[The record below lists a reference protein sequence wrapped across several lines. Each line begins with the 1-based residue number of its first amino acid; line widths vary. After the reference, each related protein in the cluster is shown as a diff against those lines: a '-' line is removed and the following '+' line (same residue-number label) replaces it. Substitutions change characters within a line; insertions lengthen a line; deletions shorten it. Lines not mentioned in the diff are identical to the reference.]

1 MQKASALTNLIR
13 FGSGIALGGR
23 LPKLD
28 WPGKLITLRHR
39 MRFLIRA
46 ALALIAVVFLVPEP
60 TGASIIFK
68 PGKKAEY
75 VTPGEEEISGNA
87 SEIYQ
92 TAQSAEKEG
101 NLKRAIRAYKTLV
114 KRHPK
119 DGLASTALF
128 RAAQLQEETR
138 QYTPAADSY
147 LQLVERYATSTH
159 FDEAIE
165 GQFRVGEIYLNGKK
179 LKVLGIPVASALDRA
194 VTIFANVVRTAPYG
208 RYTARAQ
215 FNIGMAREKQG
226 ANDAAIQAY
235 QAVVDKFPNEPIAV
249 DAQYQIGYI
258 WFTAAQ
264 LGTNDA
270 AAANHAK
277 TAFQDF
283 LFHYPKSEKAAQA
296 HKNLDILEH
305 KQTNNSFKVAKFYDK
320 QKYYRA
326 AVIYYNEV
334 IRQQPG
340 SEESNQAKKRIDQL
354 RAKLG
359 DAALQP
365 AIPVSENTKK
375 KAEAHG
381 GGAARS
387 GPAKPGAPNN
397 EAPLPAPDGDS
408 SLPPPASL
416 APDTT
421 TAPAPLPPLPGAST
435 SSDPSSAPG
444 DSSSPEE
451 SALPA
456 P

>member
-1 MQKASALTNLIR
+1 MQLV
-13 FGSGIALGGR
+13 
-23 LPKLD
+23 
-28 WPGKLITLRHR
+28 
-39 MRFLIRA
+39 IRA
-46 ALALIAVVFLVPEP
+46 FLFLTVTLFLLPEP
-60 TGASIIFK
+60 GTASIIFRA
-68 PGKKAEY
+68 GQKAEY
-75 VTPGEEEISGNA
+75 VPPGEEPMSGNA
-87 SEIYQ
+87 AELYLIGQ
-92 TAQSAEKEG
+92 TAEKEG
-101 NLKRAIRAYKTLV
+101 NPKRAIRAYKTLV

-119 DGLASTALF
+119 DALASPALY

-147 LQLVERYATSTH
+147 LQLVERYPSSAY
-159 FDEAIE
+159 FDDAIE

-235 QAVVDKFPNEPIAV
+235 QAVVDKFPDEPIAV

-270 AAANHAK
+270 AAANNAK

-296 HKNLDILEH
+296 RKNLDILEH

-340 SEESNQAKKRIDQL
+340 SEESDKAKKRIDQL
-354 RAKLG
+354 RAKFG

-365 AIPVSENTKK
+365 AIPVSQNAKK
-375 KAEAHG
+375 KPEAPG
-381 GGAARS
+381 GRTAGSGSAR
-387 GPAKPGAPNN
+387 PGAPNN
-397 EAPLPAPDGDS
+397 EAPLPASDGDS

-421 TAPAPLPPLPGAST
+421 TAPEPLLPVPGT
-435 SSDPSSAPG
+435 SAGSDPSSTPAA
-444 DSSSPEE
+444 SSSPEE

>member
-1 MQKASALTNLIR
+1 MQLV
-13 FGSGIALGGR
+13 
-23 LPKLD
+23 
-28 WPGKLITLRHR
+28 
-39 MRFLIRA
+39 IRA
-46 ALALIAVVFLVPEP
+46 FLFLAVTLFLLPEP
-60 TGASIIFK
+60 GIASIIFK
-68 PGKKAEY
+68 AGEKAKF
-75 VTPGEEEISGNA
+75 VPPGEEEISGNA
-87 SEIYQ
+87 AELYQ
-92 TAQSAEKEG
+92 IGQKAEQDGDK
-101 NLKRAIRAYKTLV
+101 KRAIRAYKSLV

-119 DGLASTALF
+119 DALAPTALF
-128 RAAQLQEETR
+128 RAAQLQEQTR

-147 LQLVERYATSTH
+147 LQLVERYPSSAH

-179 LKVLGIPVASALDRA
+179 LRVWGIPVASALDRA

-208 RYTARAQ
+208 KYTARAQ
-215 FNIGMAREKQG
+215 FDIGMAREKQG
-226 ANDAAIQAY
+226 ANDAAVQAY

-270 AAANHAK
+270 AAAGNAK

-296 HKNLDILEH
+296 HKDLDILEH
-305 KQTNNSFKVAKFYDK
+305 KQTNNSFNVAKFYDK

-340 SEESNQAKKRIDQL
+340 SEESNEAKKRIDQL
-354 RAKLG
+354 RAKFG

-365 AIPVSENTKK
+365 AILVSQNARK
-375 KAEAHG
+375 KAETNR
-381 GGAARS
+381 GGAAATGS
-387 GPAKPGAPNN
+387 AKPGAPNN
-397 EAPLPAPDGDS
+397 NAPLPAPDGES

-421 TAPAPLPPLPGAST
+421 TAPEPLAPLPGTGT
-435 SSDPSSAPG
+435 SSDPSTAPG
-444 DSSSPEE
+444 
-451 SALPA
+451 A
-456 P
+456 

>member
-1 MQKASALTNLIR
+1 MQLVIR
-13 FGSGIALGGR
+13 G
-23 LPKLD
+23 
-28 WPGKLITLRHR
+28 
-39 MRFLIRA
+39 
-46 ALALIAVVFLVPEP
+46 FLVLVVTLFLLPEP
-60 TGASIIFK
+60 GAATIIFK
-68 PGKKAEY
+68 PGKKAKF
-75 VTPGEEEISGNA
+75 VPPGEEEMSGDA
-87 SEIYQ
+87 AHLYQ
-92 TAQSAEKEG
+92 VGQTAEKEG
-101 NLKRAIRAYKTLV
+101 NTKRAIRAYKTIV

-119 DGLASTALF
+119 DALAATALY
-128 RAAQLQEETR
+128 RAAQLQEQIHE
-138 QYTPAADSY
+138 YTPAADSY
-147 LQLVERYATSTH
+147 LQLVERYASSPH
-159 FDEAIE
+159 FDDAIE
-165 GQFRVGEIYLNGKK
+165 GQFRAGEIYLNGKK
-179 LKVLGIPVASALDRA
+179 LKVLGIPLASALDRA

-208 RYTARAQ
+208 KYTARAQ
-215 FNIGMAREKQG
+215 FDIGLAREKQG

-270 AAANHAK
+270 AATANAK

-296 HKNLDILEH
+296 RKNLDILEH
-305 KQTNNSFKVAKFYDK
+305 KQTSNSYKVAKFYDK

-340 SEESNQAKKRIDQL
+340 SEESNEAKKRIDQL
-354 RAKLG
+354 RAKFG

-365 AIPVSENTKK
+365 AISVSQNAKK
-375 KAEAHG
+375 KADAHAPRTAG
-381 GGAARS
+381 S
-387 GPAKPGAPNN
+387 GSANPGAPNN
-397 EAPLPAPDGDS
+397 EAPLPSSESDN

-421 TAPAPLPPLPGAST
+421 TAPEPLLPLPGTGT
-435 SSDPSSAPG
+435 SSGPSNPPGASA
-444 DSSSPEE
+444 SPEA
-451 SALPA
+451 SASPA

>member
-1 MQKASALTNLIR
+1 MQLV
-13 FGSGIALGGR
+13 
-23 LPKLD
+23 
-28 WPGKLITLRHR
+28 
-39 MRFLIRA
+39 IRA
-46 ALALIAVVFLVPEP
+46 FLFLAVALLLLPESGP
-60 TGASIIFK
+60 ASIIFRA
-68 PGKKAEY
+68 GEKAKY
-75 VTPGEEEISGNA
+75 VPPGEEEMSENA
-87 SEIYQ
+87 AELYQIGQ
-92 TAQSAEKEG
+92 TAEREG
-101 NLKRAIRAYKTLV
+101 NPKRAIKAYKTLV

-119 DGLASTALF
+119 DALASTALY
-128 RAAQLQEETR
+128 RAAQLQEQTH

-147 LQLVERYATSTH
+147 LQLVERYPSSPH
-159 FDEAIE
+159 FDEALE
-165 GQFRVGEIYLNGKK
+165 GQFRVGEVYLNGKK
-179 LKVLGIPVASALDRA
+179 LKVLGIPIASALDRA

-235 QAVVDKFPNEPIAV
+235 QAVVDKFPDEPIAV

-270 AAANHAK
+270 AAAGNAK

-296 HKNLDILEH
+296 RKNLDILEH

-354 RAKLG
+354 RAKFG

-365 AIPVSENTKK
+365 AFTVGETGKK
-375 KAEAHG
+375 KNDAQGAHG
-381 GGAARS
+381 ARS
-387 GPAKPGAPNN
+387 ARTESAKRGSANN
-397 EAPLPAPDGDS
+397 EAPLPAAETDV

-421 TAPAPLPPLPGAST
+421 TAPAPLLSQPGTGTST
-435 SSDPSSAPG
+435 SPDTSQT
-444 DSSSPEE
+444 PE
-451 SALPA
+451 
-456 P
+456 

>member
-1 MQKASALTNLIR
+1 MQ
-13 FGSGIALGGR
+13 
-23 LPKLD
+23 
-28 WPGKLITLRHR
+28 
-39 MRFLIRA
+39 FLIRVV
-46 ALALIAVVFLVPEP
+46 LILIAVVFFVPELSW
-60 TGASIIFK
+60 ASIIFK
-68 PGKKAEY
+68 PGQKAEY
-75 VTPGEEEISGNA
+75 VAPGEEEISGNA
-87 SEIYQ
+87 AEIWQ
-92 TAQSAEKEG
+92 TAQTAEKEN
-101 NLKRAIRAYKTLV
+101 NLKRAIKAYKALV

-119 DGLASTALF
+119 DALAPNAIF
-128 RAAQLQEETR
+128 RAAQLQEQTL
-138 QYTPAADSY
+138 QYTPAAESY
-147 LQLVERYATSTH
+147 LHLVERYASSPH

-165 GQFRVGEIYLNGKK
+165 GQFRIGEIYLNGKK
-179 LKVLGIPVASALDRA
+179 LKLLGIPVASALDRA

-208 RYTARAQ
+208 TYTARAQ
-215 FNIGMAREKQG
+215 FDIGLAREKQG

-235 QAVVDKFPNEPIAV
+235 QAVIDKFPNEPMAV

-258 WFTAAQ
+258 WFTASQ
-264 LGTNDA
+264 RGTNDA
-270 AAANHAK
+270 AAANNAK

-365 AIPVSENTKK
+365 AIPVSQNAKK
-375 KAEAHG
+375 KTETNR
-381 GGAARS
+381 GGAAATGS
-387 GPAKPGAPNN
+387 AKPGAPNN
-397 EAPLPAPDGDS
+397 DAPLPASDGES

-421 TAPAPLPPLPGAST
+421 TAPEPLPPLPGAST
-435 SSDPSSAPG
+435 SSDPSSTPGASAP
-444 DSSSPEE
+444 PEE

>member
-1 MQKASALTNLIR
+1 MQLV
-13 FGSGIALGGR
+13 
-23 LPKLD
+23 
-28 WPGKLITLRHR
+28 
-39 MRFLIRA
+39 IRA
-46 ALALIAVVFLVPEP
+46 FLFLTVTLFLLPEP
-60 TGASIIFK
+60 GIASIIFR
-68 PGKKAEY
+68 PGEKAKY
-75 VTPGEEEISGNA
+75 VPPGEEEMSGNA
-87 SEIYQ
+87 AELYQ
-92 TAQSAEKEG
+92 IGQTAEKEG
-101 NLKRAIRAYKTLV
+101 NPKRAIRAYKTLV

-119 DGLASTALF
+119 DALAPTALY
-128 RAAQLQEETR
+128 RAAQLQEQVR
-138 QYTPAADSY
+138 LYTPAADSY
-147 LQLVERYATSTH
+147 LQLVERYPSSAH
-159 FDEAIE
+159 FDDAIE

-179 LKVLGIPVASALDRA
+179 LKVLGIPLASALDRA

-215 FNIGMAREKQG
+215 FDIGLAREKQG

-270 AAANHAK
+270 SAAANAK

-296 HKNLDILEH
+296 RKNLDILEH

-340 SEESNQAKKRIDQL
+340 SQESNEAKKRIDQL
-354 RAKLG
+354 RAKFG

-365 AIPVSENTKK
+365 AIPVSQNAKK
-375 KAEAHG
+375 KAEAQRG
-381 GGAARS
+381 GTAGNGSAR
-387 GPAKPGAPNN
+387 PGAPNN
-397 EAPLPAPDGDS
+397 EAPLPASDGDS

-421 TAPAPLPPLPGAST
+421 TAPEPLLPLPGTST

-444 DSSSPEE
+444 ASASPEE
-451 SALPA
+451 SASPA

>member
-1 MQKASALTNLIR
+1 MQ
-13 FGSGIALGGR
+13 
-23 LPKLD
+23 
-28 WPGKLITLRHR
+28 
-39 MRFLIRA
+39 FLIR
-46 ALALIAVVFLVPEP
+46 LILVLIAIVLFVPEP
-60 TGASIIFK
+60 SGASIIFK
-68 PGKKAEY
+68 PGQKAEY
-75 VTPGEEEISGNA
+75 VPPGEEEISGNA
-87 SEIYQ
+87 AEIYQ
-92 TAQSAEKEG
+92 TAQSAEKEN

-119 DGLASTALF
+119 DALAPTALY
-128 RAAQLQEETR
+128 RAAQLLEQTH

-147 LQLVERYATSTH
+147 LQLVERYASNPH

-179 LKVLGIPVASALDRA
+179 LKMLGIPIASALDRA

-258 WFTAAQ
+258 WFTASQ

-270 AAANHAK
+270 AAANNAK

-340 SEESNQAKKRIDQL
+340 SEESNIAKKRIDQL
-354 RAKLG
+354 RAKFG
-359 DAALQP
+359 DALQP
-365 AIPVSENTKK
+365 PNFSQNAKK
-375 KAEAHG
+375 KAEAHPG
-381 GGAARS
+381 GTAGS
-387 GPAKPGAPNN
+387 GSAKPGAPNN
-397 EAPLPAPDGDS
+397 EAPLPPSDGES

-421 TAPAPLPPLPGAST
+421 TAPEPLPPLPGTST
-435 SSDPSSAPG
+435 SSDPSGAPAA
-444 DSSSPEE
+444 SSSPEEE

>member
-1 MQKASALTNLIR
+1 MQLV
-13 FGSGIALGGR
+13 
-23 LPKLD
+23 
-28 WPGKLITLRHR
+28 
-39 MRFLIRA
+39 IRA
-46 ALALIAVVFLVPEP
+46 FLFLTVTLFLLPEP
-60 TGASIIFK
+60 STASIIFR
-68 PGKKAEY
+68 PGQKAEY
-75 VTPGEEEISGNA
+75 VPPGEELMSGNA
-87 SEIYQ
+87 AELYQ
-92 TAQSAEKEG
+92 IGQAAEKEG
-101 NLKRAIRAYKTLV
+101 NPKRAIRAYKTLV

-119 DGLASTALF
+119 DALAATALY
-128 RAAQLQEETR
+128 RAAQLQEQTH
-138 QYTPAADSY
+138 QFTPAVNAY
-147 LQLVERYATSTH
+147 LQLVERYPSSPH
-159 FDEAIE
+159 FDDAIE

-179 LKVLGIPVASALDRA
+179 LRVLGIPVASALDRA

-258 WFTAAQ
+258 WFTASQ

-270 AAANHAK
+270 AAANNAK

-296 HKNLDILEH
+296 RKNLDILEH

-340 SEESNQAKKRIDQL
+340 SQESNEAKKRIDQL
-354 RAKLG
+354 RAKFG

-365 AIPVSENTKK
+365 AIQVSQNAKK
-375 KAEAHG
+375 KPEAKG
-381 GGAARS
+381 PRTAGSGSAR
-387 GPAKPGAPNN
+387 PGAPNN
-397 EAPLPAPDGDS
+397 EAPLPASDGDS

-416 APDTT
+416 APDAT
-421 TAPAPLPPLPGAST
+421 TAPEPLLPQPGPST
-435 SSDPSSAPG
+435 GSDPSSAPG
-444 DSSSPEE
+444 ASSPLPTTGTASDPSNAPGASSSPEE

>member
-1 MQKASALTNLIR
+1 MQLV
-13 FGSGIALGGR
+13 
-23 LPKLD
+23 
-28 WPGKLITLRHR
+28 
-39 MRFLIRA
+39 IRA
-46 ALALIAVVFLVPEP
+46 FLFFAVALFLLPEP
-60 TGASIIFK
+60 GTASIIFRA
-68 PGKKAEY
+68 GEKAKY
-75 VTPGEEEISGNA
+75 VPPGEEEMSGDA
-87 SEIYQ
+87 AELYQ
-92 TAQSAEKEG
+92 IGQTAEKEWRTI
-101 NLKRAIRAYKTLV
+101 NARSRLTKRSSNVTQKMRWLPRLFIVLLNYRNRPTNILQQ
-114 KRHPK
+114 RIHISSWSK
-119 DGLASTALF
+119 DI
-128 RAAQLQEETR
+128 
-138 QYTPAADSY
+138 PAA
-147 LQLVERYATSTH
+147 RISTRP
-159 FDEAIE
+159 IE

-179 LKVLGIPVASALDRA
+179 LKVLGIPIASALDRA

-270 AAANHAK
+270 AAAGNAK

-296 HKNLDILEH
+296 RKNLDILEH

-340 SEESNQAKKRIDQL
+340 SEESNEAKKRIDQL

-365 AIPVSENTKK
+365 AIPVSQNAKK
-375 KAEAHG
+375 KPETHG
-381 GGAARS
+381 GRTAGS

-397 EAPLPAPDGDS
+397 EAPLPASDGDS

-421 TAPAPLPPLPGAST
+421 TAPEPLLPLPGTST
-435 SSDPSSAPG
+435 SSDPSSAPAA
-444 DSSSPEE
+444 SSSPEE

>member
-1 MQKASALTNLIR
+1 MQLV
-13 FGSGIALGGR
+13 
-23 LPKLD
+23 
-28 WPGKLITLRHR
+28 
-39 MRFLIRA
+39 IRA
-46 ALALIAVVFLVPEP
+46 FLFLAVALFLLPESGP
-60 TGASIIFK
+60 ASIIFRA
-68 PGKKAEY
+68 GEKAKY
-75 VTPGEEEISGNA
+75 VPPGEEEMSGNA
-87 SEIYQ
+87 AELYQ
-92 TAQSAEKEG
+92 IGQTAEKEN

-119 DGLASTALF
+119 DALASTALY
-128 RAAQLQEETR
+128 RAAQLQEQTH

-147 LQLVERYATSTH
+147 LQLVERYPSSPH
-159 FDEAIE
+159 FDEAVE
-165 GQFRVGEIYLNGKK
+165 GQFRVGEVYLNGKK
-179 LKVLGIPVASALDRA
+179 LKVLGIPIASALDRA

-235 QAVVDKFPNEPIAV
+235 QAVVDKFPDEPIAV

-270 AAANHAK
+270 AAAGNAK

-296 HKNLDILEH
+296 RKNLDILEH

-340 SEESNQAKKRIDQL
+340 SEESNEAKKRIDQL

-365 AIPVSENTKK
+365 AIPVSQNAKK
-375 KAEAHG
+375 KPEGHG
-381 GGAARS
+381 ARTAGS
-387 GPAKPGAPNN
+387 GTAKPGAPNN
-397 EAPLPAPDGDS
+397 EAPLPVSDRDS

-421 TAPAPLPPLPGAST
+421 TAPEPLLPLPGTST
-435 SSDPSSAPG
+435 GSDPSGAPG
-444 DSSSPEE
+444 ASSSPEE

>member
-1 MQKASALTNLIR
+1 MDATGYSHPLFLAV
-13 FGSGIALGGR
+13 
-23 LPKLD
+23 
-28 WPGKLITLRHR
+28 TL
-39 MRFLIRA
+39 FL
-46 ALALIAVVFLVPEP
+46 LPEP
-60 TGASIIFK
+60 GVSSIIFQ
-68 PGKKAEY
+68 PGKKAKY
-75 VTPGEEEISGNA
+75 VPPGEEEMSGDA
-87 SEIYQ
+87 AELYQ
-92 TAQSAEKEG
+92 IGQKAEKDG
-101 NLKRAIRAYKTLV
+101 DLKRAIRAYKSLV

-119 DGLASTALF
+119 DALAPTALY
-128 RAAQLQEETR
+128 RAAQLQEQTR
-138 QYTPAADSY
+138 QFTPAADSF
-147 LQLVERYATSTH
+147 LQLVERYPSSAH

-208 RYTARAQ
+208 KYTARAQ
-215 FNIGMAREKQG
+215 FDIGLAREKQG

-258 WFTAAQ
+258 WFTAAK

-270 AAANHAK
+270 AAANNAK

-296 HKNLDILEH
+296 RKNLDILEH
-305 KQTNNSFKVAKFYDK
+305 KQTNNSYKVAKFYDK

-340 SEESNQAKKRIDQL
+340 SEESNEAKKRIDQL
-354 RAKLG
+354 RAKFG

-365 AIPVSENTKK
+365 AIPVSQNAKK
-375 KAEAHG
+375 TDAQ
-381 GGAARS
+381 GARTAGS
-387 GPAKPGAPNN
+387 GSTRPGAPNN
-397 EAPLPAPDGDS
+397 EAPLPSSDS
-408 SLPPPASL
+408 DNSLPPPASL

-421 TAPAPLPPLPGAST
+421 TAPEPLFRPPGTST
-435 SSDPSSAPG
+435 SSDPSDAVPAASA
-444 DSSSPEE
+444 S
-451 SALPA
+451 PA

>member
-1 MQKASALTNLIR
+1 MQ
-13 FGSGIALGGR
+13 
-23 LPKLD
+23 
-28 WPGKLITLRHR
+28 
-39 MRFLIRA
+39 FLIRA
-46 ALALIAVVFLVPEP
+46 VLVLIAVVFFVPQLSW
-60 TGASIIFK
+60 GSIVFR
-68 PGKKAEY
+68 PNQKAEY
-75 VTPGEEEISGNA
+75 VPPGEEAISGNA
-87 SEIYQ
+87 EEIYQ
-92 TAQSAEKEG
+92 TAQTAEKEN
-101 NLKRAIRAYKTLV
+101 NLKRAISAYKTLV

-119 DGLASTALF
+119 DALAPNALF
-128 RAAQLQEETR
+128 RAAQLQEQTH
-138 QYTPAADSY
+138 QFTPAAESY
-147 LQLVERYATSTH
+147 LHLVERYATSTH

-165 GQFRVGEIYLNGKK
+165 GQFRIGEIYLNGKK
-179 LKVLGIPVASALDRA
+179 LKVLGIPLASALDRA

-208 RYTARAQ
+208 TYTARAQ
-215 FNIGMAREKQG
+215 FDIGLAREKQG

-235 QAVVDKFPNEPIAV
+235 QAVVDKFPNEPLAV

-264 LGTNDA
+264 KGTNDA
-270 AAANHAK
+270 AATSNAK

-296 HKNLDILEH
+296 HKNLDTLEH
-305 KQTNNSFKVAKFYDK
+305 KQINNSFKVAKFYDK

-365 AIPVSENTKK
+365 AIPVSENAKK
-375 KAEAHG
+375 KPEAQR
-381 GGAARS
+381 GGAARTV
-387 GPAKPGAPNN
+387 PAKPGAPNN
-397 EAPLPAPDGDS
+397 DAPLPASDGEN

-421 TAPAPLPPLPGAST
+421 TAPDTTAAPGTTTAPGPLPPLPGTNT
-435 SSDPSSAPG
+435 SSDPSSRPGASAP
-444 DSSSPEE
+444 PEE

>member
-1 MQKASALTNLIR
+1 MQLVIRALLVL
-13 FGSGIALGGR
+13 A
-23 LPKLD
+23 
-28 WPGKLITLRHR
+28 ITL
-39 MRFLIRA
+39 FL
-46 ALALIAVVFLVPEP
+46 LPEP
-60 TGASIIFK
+60 GIGSIIFK
-68 PGKKAEY
+68 PGEKAKY
-75 VTPGEEEISGNA
+75 VPPGEEELSGDA
-87 SEIYQ
+87 AELYQ
-92 TAQSAEKEG
+92 IGQKAEKDG

-119 DGLASTALF
+119 DALASTALY
-128 RAAQLQEETR
+128 RAAQLQEQTR
-138 QYTPAADSY
+138 EYTPAADSY
-147 LQLVERYATSTH
+147 LQLVERYPSSAH
-159 FDEAIE
+159 FDDAIE

-215 FNIGMAREKQG
+215 FDIGLAREKQG

-235 QAVVDKFPNEPIAV
+235 QAVVDKFPNEPVAI

-270 AAANHAK
+270 AAAANAK

-296 HKNLDILEH
+296 RKNLDILEH

-340 SEESNQAKKRIDQL
+340 SEESNEAKKRIDQL
-354 RAKLG
+354 RAKFG

-365 AIPVSENTKK
+365 AIPVSQNAKK
-375 KAEAHG
+375 KPDAQGARSARAG
-381 GGAARS
+381 SARPGAA
-387 GPAKPGAPNN
+387 NN
-397 EAPLPAPDGDS
+397 EAPLPASEADS

-421 TAPAPLPPLPGAST
+421 TAPEPLLPLPGTST
-435 SSDPSSAPG
+435 SSDPSNASGASA
-444 DSSSPEE
+444 SPEP
-451 SALPA
+451 SASPA